1 MKKSEVEHRNF
12 LNDGSQ
18 AGGLGMRRGVGAKAQ
33 GTWPPLEADLTAS
46 CCCGGFVV
54 EGLGSLDI
62 RW

>member
-1 MKKSEVEHRNF
+1 MKKSEVKHRNF

-54 EGLGSLDI
+54 EV
-62 RW
+62 